1 MVAGLADSGESLD
14 PVSVEERER
23 RLAQKP
29 AIIACNG
36 KQAPALALAVERA
49 LFDQGKTAVVVTEE
63 NAGDA
68 DERRRVAQ
76 LLTSHGLVAI
86 AVNLGTDIAN
96 AATTADNE
104 QEIPEAVGK
113 LVQELIRSKRV

>member
-1 MVAGLADSGESLD
+1 M
-14 PVSVEERER
+14 
-23 RLAQKP
+23 
-29 AIIACNG
+29 
-36 KQAPALALAVERA
+36 
-49 LFDQGKTAVVVTEE
+49 FDQGKTAVVVTEE

-96 AATTADNE
+96 AAATADSE

-113 LVQELIRSKRV
+113 LVQELVRSKRV

>member
-1 MVAGLADSGESLD
+1 M
-14 PVSVEERER
+14 
-23 RLAQKP
+23 
-29 AIIACNG
+29 
-36 KQAPALALAVERA
+36 
-49 LFDQGKTAVVVTEE
+49 VTEE

-96 AATTADNE
+96 AAATADSE
-104 QEIPEAVGK
+104 QEIPEAVSK
-113 LVQELIRSKRV
+113 LVQELIRSKRI